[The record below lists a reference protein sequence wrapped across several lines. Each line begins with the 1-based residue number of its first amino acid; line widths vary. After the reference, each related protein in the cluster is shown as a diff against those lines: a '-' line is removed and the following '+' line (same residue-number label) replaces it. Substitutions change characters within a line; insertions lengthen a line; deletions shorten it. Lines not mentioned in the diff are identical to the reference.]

1 MSEVRNWGA
10 VDASPEAAARYLDVA
25 GKTIGPIKARSID
38 LLGLKPGMRV
48 LEAGC
53 GLGRD
58 AETIADLLGPDG
70 HVTGTDLSHD
80 LISRALAR
88 TEAKRDRLNFKVAD
102 MYDLPFH
109 ASSFDAARVDRV
121 LQHLDEPAAAVAQLA
136 WVVRAGGRIVLLE
149 PDWES
154 LVVGGVDARVTRAV
168 VSHIADNR
176 HRSGKVGRDL
186 AVMLSDAGCHAIN
199 IEVGT
204 LVMPD
209 LGTMDYLASLGV
221 ALGETVAAGV
231 VTEDAADA
239 WWVRLQQHDA
249 EKCFFGVITGTIAV
263 ATVSG

>member
-1 MSEVRNWGA
+1 MSTTDWGA
-10 VDASPEAAARYLDVA
+10 VDRDPDTVARYLDAVSA
-25 GKTIGPIKARSID
+25 AIGPIKARSIE
-38 LLGLKPGMRV
+38 LLGLQPGARV

-58 AETIADLLGPDG
+58 AEAIADLVGPGG
-70 HVTGTDLSHD
+70 HVTGTDLSHE
-80 LISRALAR
+80 LIGRALTR
-88 TEAKRDRLNFKVAD
+88 TEAKRDRLSFKVAD
-102 MYDLPFH
+102 IYDLPFH

-154 LVVGGVDARVTRAV
+154 LVVGGVDTMITRAV

-176 HRSGKVGRDL
+176 NRSGKVGRDL

-199 IEVGT
+199 VEVGT

-209 LGTMDYLASLGV
+209 LGTMDYLASLGA
-221 ALGETVAAGV
+221 ALRDVVIAGTVS
-231 VTEDAADA
+231 ADSA
-239 WWVRLQQHDA
+239 DGWWTRLQQHDA
-249 EKCFFGVITGTIAV
+249 EKCFFGVMTGTIAT
-263 ATVSG
+263 AIVSG